1 VADFHTLSKLS
12 RVIEKLASE
21 NEYGEK
27 IVLQLITAKGSPT
40 PFIHR
45 TTVGSILYGLSCWCA
60 LLLLAF
66 LPRRLNDVIDTQ

>member
-1 VADFHTLSKLS
+1 MDFHTLSKLS
-12 RVIEKLASE
+12 QVIEKLASE

-27 IVLQLITAKGSPT
+27 ILPQLNTAKGSPT

-45 TTVGSILYGLSCWCA
+45 LGSILYGLSRRCA